1 MAADGPPDGV
11 VQRLYT
17 VPFSRVWRAA
27 LALLSRGWTV
37 IEADASHG
45 SLLAE
50 RPSTLLRRPLRLY
63 LSLTLDPLG
72 LTQVE
77 AAFMTSDGTA
87 VRRGSG
93 RGAERILRRLD
104 RAIEADAR
112 S

>member
-1 MAADGPPDGV
+1 MAEGGPPDGV

-17 VPFSRVWRAA
+17 VPFSRVWRVA
-27 LALLSRGWTV
+27 LALLGRGWTV
-37 IEADASHG
+37 IEMDAGHG

-50 RPSTLLRRPLRLY
+50 RRSTLLRRPVRLY

-77 AAFMTSDGTA
+77 AAFVSSDGTT
-87 VRRGSG
+87 VRRGRG

-104 RAIEADAR
+104 RALEADAR
-112 S
+112 P